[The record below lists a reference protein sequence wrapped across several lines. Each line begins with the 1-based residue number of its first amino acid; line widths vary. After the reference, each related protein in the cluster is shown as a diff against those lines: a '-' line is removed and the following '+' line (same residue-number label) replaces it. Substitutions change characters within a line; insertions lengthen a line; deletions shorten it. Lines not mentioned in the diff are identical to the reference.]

1 MLRFFGNKNQSVSDY
16 VKGLDLELPDDLA
29 VLNPDLDES
38 QHPTPA
44 VEVHEV
50 NDDAAWALWHDSVA
64 FQDSQF
70 ADGFANESPS
80 EPEQASPH
88 VAAPFVD
95 AFASVP
101 KKSQEGFGD

>member
-1 MLRFFGNKNQSVSDY
+1 MHKFFGNKNQSVSDY

-29 VLNPDLDES
+29 ALNPGLDES
-38 QHPTPA
+38 QHPTPT

-70 ADGFANESPS
+70 ADAMGDERQLETPS
-80 EPEQASPH
+80 ADPEG
-88 VAAPFVD
+88 AAPVVD
-95 AFASVP
+95 AFASVN
-101 KKSQEGFGD
+101 KKSK

>member
-1 MLRFFGNKNQSVSDY
+1 MFKFFGRPNQSVSDY

-29 VLNPDLDES
+29 ALNPDLVDS
-38 QHPTPA
+38 QHPVPT

-70 ADGFANESPS
+70 ADALGDERPLETPS
-80 EPEQASPH
+80 TDPEG
-88 VAAPFVD
+88 AAPFVD
-95 AFASVP
+95 AFASVH
-101 KKSQEGFGD
+101 KKSK